1 MLGIGLDDEDDDL
14 DPAAAR
20 LVLRMR
26 RIMVGSMAVMF
37 LGIVA
42 VLAVVVYR
50 SFAQRP
56 STAPP
61 AAAAM
66 PSLPAGSRVIAIA
79 SDGQRLYVTVETP
92 DGAEA
97 IEAFD
102 AATLKPRGRLPL
114 VPPRP

>member
-1 MLGIGLDDEDDDL
+1 
-14 DPAAAR
+14 
-20 LVLRMR
+20 
-26 RIMVGSMAVMF
+26 
-37 LGIVA
+37 
-42 VLAVVVYR
+42 
-50 SFAQRP
+50 
-56 STAPP
+56 
-61 AAAAM
+61 
-66 PSLPAGSRVIAIA
+66 VIAIA

>member
-20 LVLRMR
+20 LLIRLR

-50 SFAQRP
+50 SFLAG
-56 STAPP
+56 
-61 AAAAM
+61 AAAPTVTPL
-66 PSLPAGSRVIAIA
+66 PSLPSGSHVVATA
-79 SDGQRLYVTVETP
+79 TDGRSLYVTVETP

-97 IEAFD
+97 IEIFD
-102 AATLKPRGRLPL
+102 VATLKPRGRLPL